1 MLSKS
6 TASRYVMFLSGEA
19 KVSVPN
25 STQCATIGA
34 GKNGLVFAA
43 DTAALS
49 AIGHVTAFTKQT
61 VLIQI
66 PVAGGVTPD
75 HVVLYLGPCR
85 GAELVQ

>member
-1 MLSKS
+1 
-6 TASRYVMFLSGEA
+6 MFLSGKA
-19 KVSVPN
+19 TVPVPN
-25 STQCATIGA
+25 STQCANIGA
-34 GKNGLVFAA
+34 GKNSLVFAA
-43 DTAALS
+43 DTAAVS
-49 AIGHVTAFTKQT
+49 AVGYVTAFTKQT